1 MWGKGLG
8 TRIRVWGL
16 GFEEWG
22 LDFRDVGFG
31 NPKTFTSPLWVL
43 VLCFL
48 GLKISGTLRGFQR
61 GYVPVTQSDV
71 GGIFLYRA

>member
-1 MWGKGLG
+1 MRGKGFG
-8 TRIRVWGL
+8 TRIRVWCL

-31 NPKTFTSPLWVL
+31 NAKAFTSPLWVL

-48 GLKISGTLRGFQR
+48 RFRVL
-61 GYVPVTQSDV
+61 
-71 GGIFLYRA
+71 